1 MATRTLILSGN
12 ISSGAAFDVAPIS
25 TDDIVIPA
33 GFYLVID
40 VNKTFNSITVESLAW
55 NGLTV
60 NAKLTANVI
69 VGNGSAK
76 DGQLTF
82 GQGCEI
88 AGSITFN
95 NCKVRSTATTSA
107 WAKVTGSGSVKSGTV
122 YTSPKQDF
130 AFSYVSFQNTGE
142 CILDIY
148 ATSGAASLT
157 PQCDC
162 PHNTFV
168 GNSIFSIG

>member
-1 MATRTLILSGN
+1 MAIRTLISSGS
-12 ISSGAAFDVAPIS
+12 ISSGAAFDVVPVS

-40 VNKTFNSITVESLAW
+40 VNKTFNSVTVESLVGD
-55 NGLTV
+55 GLTV

-107 WAKVTGSGSVKSGTV
+107 WAKVTGSGSVKSGTDIPARNRILRAAMCPFKILASAFLI
-122 YTSPKQDF
+122 YTQRL
-130 AFSYVSFQNTGE
+130 E
-142 CILDIY
+142 RRL
-148 ATSGAASLT
+148 
-157 PQCDC
+157 
-162 PHNTFV
+162 
-168 GNSIFSIG
+168 